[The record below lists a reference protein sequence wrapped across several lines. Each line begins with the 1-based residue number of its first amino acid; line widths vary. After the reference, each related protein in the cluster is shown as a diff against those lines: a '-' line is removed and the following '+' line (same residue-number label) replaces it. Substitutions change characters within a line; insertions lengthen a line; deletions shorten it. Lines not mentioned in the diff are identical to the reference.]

1 MEKIIWSE
9 KFSVGHSKFD
19 QQHQAIIDLINQLIE
34 LQKAPFDKEAVRS
47 INSDLVK
54 YGMEHLKDE
63 ELLLQEND
71 YPEFLKHK
79 HEHLLYVKKTTKYL
93 KNTIDLDEETLSQI
107 IGFLADWWTH
117 HILEEDMKYKPF
129 FENKGIN

>member
-9 KFSVGHSKFD
+9 KYSVGHEHFD
-19 QQHQAIIDLINQLIE
+19 EQHQAIIDLINQLIE
-34 LQKAPFDKEAVRS
+34 LQGKPFDKAAVRE

-54 YGMEHLKDE
+54 YGMEHLRDE
-63 ELLLQEND
+63 ETLLQENN

-79 HEHLLYVKKTTKYL
+79 SEHILYVKKTTKYL
-93 KNTIDLDEETLSQI
+93 KNTIDINEETLSQI
-107 IGFLADWWTH
+107 IEFLADWWTH

-129 FENKGIN
+129 LENIGTN

>member
-9 KFSVGHSKFD
+9 KFSVGIPKLD
-19 QQHQAIIDLINQLIE
+19 EQHQAIIDLINQLIE
-34 LQKAPFDKEAVRS
+34 LQKAPFDKMAVRS

-63 ELLLQEND
+63 EELLQEYG

-79 HEHLLYVKKTTKYL
+79 HEHFLYIKKTTKYL
-93 KNTIDLDEETLSQI
+93 KNTMDINEQTLSQI
-107 IGFLADWWTH
+107 IDFLTDWWTH

-129 FENKGIN
+129 FENKGVR